1 MRVRSYSLILVSLL
15 VLIAAASPALAQATA
30 STAASP
36 TDPAKV
42 EAFLK
47 SLGDAISIDN
57 PMRVA
62 SFVKYPLEAWVDGE
76 KLTLRSDSQLFAH
89 YRQIFDESLK
99 QSLAT
104 ARAASFTQA
113 PQGVA
118 VCGGRLIVGQA
129 SEKNASLKIV
139 KIGEPAT
146 R

>member
-1 MRVRSYSLILVSLL
+1 MRARSYFLIISLL
-15 VLIAAASPALAQATA
+15 VLIAAASPAFAQATA

-36 TDPAKV
+36 ADPVKV

-47 SLGDAISIDN
+47 SLGDAMSVGN
-57 PMRVA
+57 QMRVA
-62 SFVKYPLEAWVDGE
+62 SFVKYPVEAWVNGE

-104 ARAASFTQA
+104 ASAASFTQA
-113 PQGVA
+113 PQGMA

-129 SEKNASLKIV
+129 SEKNAALKIV
-139 KIGEPAT
+139 KIGEAAT